1 MSWIK
6 KWKNFGLFINMA
18 CSMHMIRGVPV
29 IILIGVVLSKVWE
42 RENFFD
48 ACSGVFDWEMLLVG
62 PIAAMLIVL
71 LCYINYLKSG
81 TVLLHIGG
89 RTKLFKSIL
98 WANVVTSFVI
108 SVWITFV
115 MLVLEKLVFGNVTD
129 ISATLTLLR
138 AGVSVW
144 MLLIVLG
151 SIFMVVQWLF
161 HCIAGIL
168 AVLGIVGLEAAEEM
182 YFGNQLFWKYA
193 FPIDSTLYYTWTGF
207 FVGMIWLMLLS
218 FVLNSILFVVLQNKD
233 FILKKLESGE

>member
-6 KWKNFGLFINMA
+6 KWKNLGLFINMA

-48 ACSGVFDWEMLLVG
+48 ACSGVFDWE
-62 PIAAMLIVL
+62 
-71 LCYINYLKSG
+71 
-81 TVLLHIGG
+81 
-89 RTKLFKSIL
+89 
-98 WANVVTSFVI
+98 
-108 SVWITFV
+108 
-115 MLVLEKLVFGNVTD
+115 
-129 ISATLTLLR
+129 
-138 AGVSVW
+138 